1 MKKISFVITLFC
13 LTSVSGQNLDEVRQY
28 RKIIKAADSLF
39 IEREYQ
45 NALNLYER
53 ALSFCIGLKHEYGC
67 GPWLNCWGPYS
78 QVRYIRDNNLIIRD
92 KWMRNEK

>member
-1 MKKISFVITLFC
+1 MKKISFTIALFC
-13 LTSVSGQNLDEVRQY
+13 LTSVSGQSLDEVRQY
-28 RKIIKAADSLF
+28 RKIVKAADSLF

-53 ALSFCIGLKHEYGC
+53 ALTFCIGLKHEYGC

-78 QVRYIRDNNLIIRD
+78 QIRYIRDTNLIIRS
-92 KWMRNEK
+92 KWRISEK

>member
-1 MKKISFVITLFC
+1 MKKISFIITLFC
-13 LTSVSGQNLDEVRQY
+13 LTSVSGQSLNEVRQY
-28 RKIIKAADSLF
+28 RKIVKAADSLF

-53 ALSFCIGLKHEYGC
+53 ALTFCIGLKHEYGC

-78 QVRYIRDNNLIIRD
+78 QIRYIRDTNLIIRS
-92 KWMRNEK
+92 KWMKKEK

>member
-1 MKKISFVITLFC
+1 MKKISFTIALFC
-13 LTSVSGQNLDEVRQY
+13 LTSVSGQSLNEVRQY
-28 RKIIKAADSLF
+28 RKIVKAADSLF

-53 ALSFCIGLKHEYGC
+53 ALTFCIGLKHENGC

-78 QVRYIRDNNLIIRD
+78 QIRYIRDTNLIIRS
-92 KWMRNEK
+92 KWMKKEK

>member
-1 MKKISFVITLFC
+1 MKKISFTIALFC
-13 LTSVSGQNLDEVRQY
+13 LTSVSGQSLDEVRQY
-28 RKIIKAADSLF
+28 RKIVKAADSLF

-53 ALSFCIGLKHEYGC
+53 ALTFCIGSKHEYGC

-78 QVRYIRDNNLIIRD
+78 QIRYIRDTNLIIRS
-92 KWMRNEK
+92 KWMKKEK

>member
-1 MKKISFVITLFC
+1 MKKISFTIALFC
-13 LTSVSGQNLDEVRQY
+13 LTSISGQSLDEVRQY
-28 RKIIKAADSLF
+28 RKIVKAADSLF

-53 ALSFCIGLKHEYGC
+53 ALTFCIGLKHEYGC

-78 QVRYIRDNNLIIRD
+78 QIRYIRDTNLIIRS
-92 KWMRNEK
+92 KWMKKEK